1 MDTNRLKRFATEART
16 ILMQGVS
23 HRLQALGFDLQT
35 GQPEEIPQQMEGG
48 AVFMNDVV
56 SLDFYQKWMS
66 LYRNIQARSIREV
79 AEEAAYT
86 WFNRFMAIQIME
98 KQGFVAPVLEYES
111 EDIRV
116 PAIVS
121 DAVQGRLPEMREAE
135 RRQLMDLLED
145 PSKTEEQ
152 FALLIVAFCH
162 ANAIINKCF
171 GAISDYTEL
180 LLPQNILSETGFLT
194 MLNHTEFITEEQY
207 ASAELI
213 GWLYQFYISDRKDEA
228 FAKKGKYDPDEIAPA
243 TQIFTPN
250 WIVKYMVEN
259 TVGRI
264 WLDNNP
270 YSDLNEKIPYLV
282 DVQESI
288 PTLKIEEPQQLKAAD
303 LASGSGHILNECFDL
318 FYLIYQEEG
327 YNRRAAI
334 ENILQHN
341 ILGIDLDTR
350 AKQLAQF
357 ALLMKA
363 CQKDSSFL
371 DGRVMPR
378 VYAMPR
384 PIHEVLP
391 NFESVLPAF
400 LMGSNQTMVKELSEA
415 LQLMNHADTLG
426 SIMKFDLSESTRNT
440 VMIRVQEYE
449 EQMAN
454 GDIVTEENRQ
464 LLPYMRI
471 ILALTDHYAA
481 LCMNPP
487 YMGSGRFDDVLSK
500 YVKDNYEQSKADLF
514 SVFMDVA
521 INRLASNGK
530 YGMINMHSWMFLS
543 SFERLR
549 QTLLNNYHI
558 DSLLHLG
565 PRTFDELS
573 GEVVQNAAFVISK
586 ASVSGVPSK
595 GTNSPQGA
603 DSQSVGSKLAVRTV
617 RTDSGTYFR
626 LVDGKNCGD
635 KERMFLDAQ
644 ANHTAKVYY
653 PNVEQGNF
661 EKIPGINIGYWASE
675 DLINIFHDN
684 PAVSTLGRVT
694 LGMRTGDNERFLRRW
709 HEISY
714 SKAFCTANSSFDAI
728 ESKAKWFPYNKGGE
742 FRKWYGNLEYFVNWE
757 NNGLEIKENTRRVY
771 PQLGDNL
778 GWKITSEDKYFHS
791 GIAWSRIS
799 SSNFG
804 VRQARYL
811 IFDTAAPMFFPED
824 DKSYDYLTGLLC
836 SKPAGYILNILN
848 PTLTFQVGDVAKVPV
863 LLTEDNVHLI
873 NTCVNINIDISK
885 ADWDSHETSWD
896 FEANPLVA
904 LCNQYTQDGCGAT
917 SYRLEN
923 FVKDFEA
930 EWQVKFNQLHQNEEE
945 LNRQFIEIYGLQDEL
960 TPDVP
965 KDEITILQQGE
976 ISIEDNELVWHRDV
990 LMKQFLSYAVGCMMG
1005 RYSIDKPGL
1014 ILANQGDGIAQYNEL
1029 VPNSRFEA
1037 DDDGI
1042 IPLMSAQSDFADN
1055 ATVRF
1060 KQWLAVAFGS
1070 EMLVDN
1076 LNFIEKCLGK
1086 SIDDYFVKDFWKDH
1100 KRMYQNRPIYWLFAS
1115 KKGAFQCLAYMHRM
1129 DAYTA
1134 ERIRTK
1140 YLLPH
1145 IEWLMQKQAEMEEN
1159 QANLTA
1165 HERKELDSIVK
1176 QIQECREYHDR
1187 LHVIADQQIAFDLDD
1202 GVVVN
1207 YAKFGD
1213 VLAKIK

>member
-1 MDTNRLKRFATEART
+1 
-16 ILMQGVS
+16 
-23 HRLQALGFDLQT
+23 
-35 GQPEEIPQQMEGG
+35 
-48 AVFMNDVV
+48 
-56 SLDFYQKWMS
+56 
-66 LYRNIQARSIREV
+66 
-79 AEEAAYT
+79 
-86 WFNRFMAIQIME
+86 
-98 KQGFVAPVLEYES
+98 
-111 EDIRV
+111 
-116 PAIVS
+116 
-121 DAVQGRLPEMREAE
+121 
-135 RRQLMDLLED
+135 
-145 PSKTEEQ
+145 
-152 FALLIVAFCH
+152 
-162 ANAIINKCF
+162 
-171 GAISDYTEL
+171 
-180 LLPQNILSETGFLT
+180 
-194 MLNHTEFITEEQY
+194 
-207 ASAELI
+207 
-213 GWLYQFYISDRKDEA
+213 
-228 FAKKGKYDPDEIAPA
+228 
-243 TQIFTPN
+243 
-250 WIVKYMVEN
+250 
-259 TVGRI
+259 
-264 WLDNNP
+264 
-270 YSDLNEKIPYLV
+270 
-282 DVQESI
+282 
-288 PTLKIEEPQQLKAAD
+288 
-303 LASGSGHILNECFDL
+303 
-318 FYLIYQEEG
+318 
-327 YNRRAAI
+327 
-334 ENILQHN
+334 
-341 ILGIDLDTR
+341 
-350 AKQLAQF
+350 
-357 ALLMKA
+357 
-363 CQKDSSFL
+363 
-371 DGRVMPR
+371 
-378 VYAMPR
+378 
-384 PIHEVLP
+384 
-391 NFESVLPAF
+391 
-400 LMGSNQTMVKELSEA
+400 
-415 LQLMNHADTLG
+415 
-426 SIMKFDLSESTRNT
+426 

-449 EQMAN
+449 EQIAN
-454 GDIVTEENRQ
+454 GEIVTEENRQ

-521 INRLASNGK
+521 INRLAPNGK

-586 ASVSGVPSK
+586 ASTPTVSCRETNSSHVGNKQFPAGEQNVPTV
-595 GTNSPQGA
+595 GTSSPQGA

-617 RTDSGTYFR
+617 RADSGTYFR

-644 ANHTAKVYY
+644 ANHTAKIYY

-661 EKIPGINIGYWASE
+661 EKIPGSPIGYWVGNRIME
-675 DLINIFHDN
+675 IFIPENLISSYSIARSGF
-684 PAVSTLGRVT
+684 S
-694 LGMRTGDNERFLRRW
+694 TGDNGTFVRQWFEVSMSRIAFGQENNEQYKVSKCKFVPFTAGGGFRR
-709 HEISY
+709 
-714 SKAFCTANSSFDAI
+714 
-728 ESKAKWFPYNKGGE
+728 
-742 FRKWYGNLEYFVNWE
+742 WYGNLDSVVDWTQPDRMHRPRTTYMDLYYKPGLTWNAISSGSLSCRYYGKGLLFEHAAASLFVNKNKKWE
-757 NNGLEIKENTRRVY
+757 DFLAFLNTPVF
-771 PQLGDNL
+771 QNL
-778 GWKITSEDKYFHS
+778 LK
-791 GIAWSRIS
+791 
-799 SSNFG
+799 
-804 VRQARYL
+804 
-811 IFDTAAPMFFPED
+811 
-824 DKSYDYLTGLLC
+824 
-836 SKPAGYILNILN
+836 ILN
-848 PTLTFQVGDVAKVPV
+848 PTLNNGAEVVSSVPIIIPN
-863 LLTEDNVHLI
+863 EDISCTVQ
-873 NTCVNINIDISK
+873 INITISK
-885 ADWDSHETSWD
+885 EDWDAHETSWD

-930 EWQVKFNQLHQNEEE
+930 EWQEKFDQLHQNEEE

-976 ISIEDNELVWHRDV
+976 ISIEDNEVVWHRDV
-990 LMKQFLSYAVGCMMG
+990 LMKQFISYAVGCMMG

-1042 IPLMSAQSDFADN
+1042 VPLMSAQSDFADN

-1060 KQWLAVAFGS
+1060 KQWLTVAFGS

-1115 KKGAFQCLAYMHRM
+1115 KKRAFQSLAYMHRM

-1165 HERKELDSIVK
+1165 RERKELDSIVK